1 MQFTSKFILI
11 ALALACGGTA
21 VSAAPVSRE
30 FSIAA
35 RSDDGDD
42 MGLFVRTGGSDIG
55 IDEMGVSP
63 FATLKKFTLSDSDE
77 MFHCNAR

>member
-1 MQFTSKFILI
+1 MQFTSKFVLI

-42 MGLFVRTGGSDIG
+42 MGLFVRTGNSDIA
-55 IDEMGVSP
+55 IDKLGVSP

>member
-30 FSIAA
+30 ISIAA

-42 MGLFVRTGGSDIG
+42 MGLFVRTGESDTAKDG
-55 IDEMGVSP
+55 MGVSP
-63 FATLKKFTLSDSDE
+63 FSTLKKFTLSDSDE
-77 MFHCNAR
+77 IFRCNAR